1 MYWECVH
8 RSPICVAGSRIQMAT
23 QRSCLRAHNISPCCP
38 ICGPALPRVVIFK
51 VTLQVARDAA
61 RSKLTDV
68 QQELTSEASALTEAK
83 AQVEA
88 LQAQLQAKA
97 EEAAAA
103 TKKRDEV
110 MADIEAF
117 TSRFSKKP

>member
-23 QRSCLRAHNISPCCP
+23 QRSCLRGTHHQSLLSHSWSCSA
-38 ICGPALPRVVIFK
+38 AVVIPT
-51 VTLQVARDAA
+51 VPLQVARGAA
-61 RSKLTDV
+61 QSKLTDV
-68 QQELTSEASALTEAK
+68 QQELTSETSALQKAK

-88 LQAQLQAKA
+88 LQVQLQAKA